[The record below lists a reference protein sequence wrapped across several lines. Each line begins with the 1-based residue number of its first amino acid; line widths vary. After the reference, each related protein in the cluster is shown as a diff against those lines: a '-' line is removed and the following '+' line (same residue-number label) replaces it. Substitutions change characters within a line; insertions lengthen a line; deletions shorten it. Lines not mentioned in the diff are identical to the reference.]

1 MNIIMLVGAPNTG
14 KTTTLNHLFNKLK
27 DDYNGVVVEKCPH
40 DNNQDYFYIINV
52 GKCHIAIATMG
63 DIVYEIKKYFE
74 KAKVTNCDWLICAN
88 SLKLYAFKLLKEC
101 EMGFT
106 LRKSELSNEEEN
118 KVINRII
125 DIFAK

>member
-1 MNIIMLVGAPNTG
+1 MLVGAPNTG

-40 DNNQDYFYIINV
+40 DNNQDYFYKINV

-63 DIVYEIKKYFE
+63 DIVYEIKEYLE
-74 KAKVTNCDWLICAN
+74 RAQGCDWLICAN
-88 SLKLYAFKLLKEC
+88 SLKPSAFKLLEEC

-118 KVINRII
+118 KVINKII

>member
-1 MNIIMLVGAPNTG
+1 MLIGAPNTG

-63 DIVYEIKKYFE
+63 DIVYEIKEYLE
-74 KAKVTNCDWLICAN
+74 RAKVTNCDWLICAN
-88 SLKLYAFKLLKEC
+88 SLKLFPICSIMIFMASVSSVISCFLLS
-101 EMGFT
+101 
-106 LRKSELSNEEEN
+106 LLIHADNSAVL
-118 KVINRII
+118 
-125 DIFAK
+125 